1 MIYTIYFN
9 ANSENEFKGNCEGF
23 IDKTSNDFKSLTG
36 TAYIGSFSEQCD
48 KMMDH
53 IEKEISCVGVFFER
67 DGQEYYIEKGDA

>member
-53 IEKEISCVGVFFER
+53 IE
-67 DGQEYYIEKGDA
+67 